1 MGESGRVSGNQRG
14 TWNYLSWVP
23 SSLVSLALFACCQGL
38 SEALEL

>member
-14 TWNYLSWVP
+14 TWNYCPGFRL
-23 SSLVSLALFACCQGL
+23 LLSLASFACCQGL